1 MKKILLSMMAAGA
14 LLSCDNES
22 AVNPLPLGTVTIKG
36 TVLSNLSAEN
46 DYDQDFTFTGVIQET
61 IPAGVIIYFFD
72 DETNA
77 LLGQTL
83 TDTNGSFSG
92 EVEIGV
98 AARDIRIE
106 IGDFQTTLRLINNTR
121 DGFDS
126 FIYTYTERA
135 SVVVSGAVKGGQY
148 IRIIDLDAILVT
160 DDRGL

>member
-36 TVLSNLSAEN
+36 VVLSDLSEEN
-46 DYDQDFTFTGVIQET
+46 NYDEDFNFTGVIQET

-72 DETNA
+72 DDTNA

-83 TDTNGSFSG
+83 TDANGNFSG

-106 IGDFQTTLRLINNTR
+106 IGDFQTTLTFLNDDE

-126 FIYTYTERA
+126 TIGTYTRRA
-135 SVVVSGAVKGGQY
+135 SALVSGAVKGGEY
-148 IRIIDLDAILVT
+148 IRIIDLDASLAIE
-160 DDRGL
+160 DIGL